1 MHKDG
6 NRLYDLARAGI
17 EVERQP
23 RPVTVYKL
31 NIAPPQPPFYRTEEY
46 CDLDWLKPG
55 ERQQQEKDS
64 NEISENNEDI
74 SKLPYFGLEIESSG
88 GFYVRTLIDDVGK
101 ALGTAAHMTQLLRTK
116 QGPFELQDCLPP
128 EKWTYEEIKK
138 HIQVGNSKIA
148 CQEELSDLS
157 KDNFSD

>member
-31 NIAPPQPPFYRTEEY
+31 NIAPPQPPFYRTKEY
-46 CDLDWLKPG
+46 CNLDWLKPG
-55 ERQQQEKDS
+55 ERQQQEQQLQENDS
-64 NEISENNEDI
+64 NEDI

-128 EKWTYEEIKK
+128 EKWTYEEIKR
-138 HIQVGNSKIA
+138 HIQVGNSKISGLV
-148 CQEELSDLS
+148 ELTELSRDS
-157 KDNFSD
+157 FSE